1 MRHGANDLQGEI
13 RGVLACLG
21 IALQTGGR
29 EFVFGGQHALPAHA
43 HGLLN
48 LVGRHAF
55 TDQRRPV
62 VDELA
67 RPLQQRSAVAF
78 RGFARHVCR
87 IVLRHALHHLC
98 RALPQCA
105 VHLFAQ
111 PTWPWQML
119 FRIDRLHGFLIGFV
133 HKKRRKLLGPLPD
146 DDALRSLG
154 AAFMQRARLRGLQ
167 SIVGHGGV
175 AGSGGNRPGRRGGLI
190 VERGQF
196 HTLGERVVA

>member
-1 MRHGANDLQGEI
+1 
-13 RGVLACLG
+13 
-21 IALQTGGR
+21 
-29 EFVFGGQHALPAHA
+29 
-43 HGLLN
+43 
-48 LVGRHAF
+48 
-55 TDQRRPV
+55 
-62 VDELA
+62 
-67 RPLQQRSAVAF
+67 
-78 RGFARHVCR
+78 
-87 IVLRHALHHLC
+87 
-98 RALPQCA
+98 
-105 VHLFAQ
+105 
-111 PTWPWQML
+111 ML

-167 SIVGHGGV
+167 IIVGHGGV